1 MFVFPDQKIC
11 WWKRRNLVFS
21 SKRSKTSHW
30 NYRSQRQ
37 MDGEKLWNYCSM
49 VEKSTKQI
57 KKWCNNMVN
66 KNSKCKQQT
75 AVLLFFLLVSHQ
87 EFIQHQNLYKK
98 NWMFKQSKNKLK
110 PVHLPINQNYVIFFF
125 VKIILY
131 ILKKISWQKKYFAK
145 LAPRFFHI
153 CEISFWQWFF
163 KRTSI
168 CL

>member
-98 NWMFKQSKNKLK
+98 NWMFKLSKNKLNLSISPSIK
-110 PVHLPINQNYVIFFF
+110 TKDPII
-125 VKIILY
+125 
-131 ILKKISWQKKYFAK
+131 YFIDSRP
-145 LAPRFFHI
+145 LSRY
-153 CEISFWQWFF
+153 EWSFW
-163 KRTSI
+163 I
-168 CL
+168 